1 MGSLS
6 DRVAIVT
13 GAARGQGA
21 AIAERYARERA
32 VVVCVDIRDATPV
45 ASSLPASTSGLE
57 STAVLQDVSDTA
69 GMEAV
74 VDDTVRRFGSLDII
88 VNNAGVVQPA
98 VEVVDSSD
106 ELYEQIFS
114 VNVKGVLVGCR
125 AAGRVMR
132 EQGRGRIIN
141 TASQAGKVALRNLGV
156 YNASKAAVILLTQTL
171 ALELAP
177 YNVSVNA
184 ICPGTMMTQM
194 VRDIFGD
201 LAAQQ
206 GTDLE
211 SFIRDYAA
219 TKIPA
224 GRLGEAAETA
234 ALATWLASDESSFTT
249 GAAINLTGGEQVFF

>member
-1 MGSLS
+1 VGSLS

-21 AIAERYARERA
+21 AIAERYAREGA
-32 VVVCVDIRDATPV
+32 VVVRRRPGRHGV
-45 ASSLPASTSGLE
+45 ASSLPASPAGHE
-57 STAVLQDVSDTA
+57 SLAVLQDVSDTA

-74 VDDTVRRFGSLDII
+74 VDDTVRRFGSLDIM
-88 VNNAGVVQPA
+88 VNNAGVVHPPF
-98 VEVVDSSD
+98 EVLDSPD
-106 ELYEQIFS
+106 ELYDQIFS
-114 VNVKGVLVGCR
+114 VNVEGVLIGSR

-132 EQGRGRIIN
+132 DQRRGRIIN

-171 ALELAP
+171 ALELAA

-194 VRDIFGD
+194 ARDVFGD

-211 SFIRDYAA
+211 SYIRDYAA

-224 GRLGEAAETA
+224 GRLGAATETA

>member
-1 MGSLS
+1 
-6 DRVAIVT
+6 
-13 GAARGQGA
+13 
-21 AIAERYARERA
+21 
-32 VVVCVDIRDATPV
+32 
-45 ASSLPASTSGLE
+45 
-57 STAVLQDVSDTA
+57 
-69 GMEAV
+69 
-74 VDDTVRRFGSLDII
+74 
-88 VNNAGVVQPA
+88 
-98 VEVVDSSD
+98 
-106 ELYEQIFS
+106 
-114 VNVKGVLVGCR
+114 
-125 AAGRVMR
+125 MR
-132 EQGRGRIIN
+132 EQRRGRIIN
-141 TASQAGKVALRNLGV
+141 TASKAGKVALRNLGV

-171 ALELAP
+171 ALEPAP